1 MATQK
6 IPQNL
11 EDDFAE
17 KCRTALE
24 KSWGIVIPKPKQNQK
39 PIVVKM
45 NGKESSNYNW

>member
-17 KCRTALE
+17 KCRTALK
-24 KSWGIVIPKPKQNQK
+24 KSWGIEIPKPKLKQK
-39 PIVVKM
+39 PIVPRQFCE
-45 NGKESSNYNW
+45 ESTSYNW